1 MAFVLYKQSVKII
14 SSIFFMLALIM
25 LVLILIAL
33 WHDNSA
39 TYVYESTPNSQTNI
53 ELSPL
58 KFVDVSLT
66 SGLQHSHTQHTGKIT
81 DLIDSLAAG
90 ACVAD
95 FDQDNWVDLLFISGA
110 GQTRYYGNK
119 AWWHKHNSVQIYR
132 NNQGYFH
139 LQQGALATH
148 PVSHACAVA
157 DFNLDGLPDIIIAT
171 QTQDILYQNL
181 GNFKFKQ
188 IDAFSKLTLP
198 AWTSHISVAD
208 INLDGLPD
216 IHLSHYLKYQKNQKN
231 LEEAAGFTEQHHREF
246 QPQAYDGIHNQVLLN
261 QGNWQFK
268 DISSDLGLTKITERT
283 LAAIWL
289 DLNNDD
295 WPDLLEFNSAD
306 QAVRGFINNQM
317 SFKPMATDFLPIIA
331 NDSRYASFNN
341 QLNDPFSLLFISR
354 NSGLANLALDIAAA
368 PNQRQQASDLSWPL
382 QLNQHKYIYQTRWG
396 HTFADFNNDGFS
408 EFILTTGNLMP
419 DPFSPQM
426 GLGSKNHCLQLTN
439 QPASIQPVA
448 FQTTDCLPTNLDS
461 SRSVIRLD
469 FNNDGKLD
477 ILFTNNNA
485 FPQLLLNT
493 SADKSAQNNWLN
505 LTIPDNT
512 KIEYIQLEDK
522 KIANSQINRQALF
535 GQHDARLHFGL
546 ADKQSVKVTIKS
558 AAKTYVHS
566 LAANVFYQWQHNQWL
581 PVANKPETTAEQ
593 PAALAEFTQELD
605 LTDYLRRNQQQT
617 LHYAV
622 LEKLKQ
628 ASSTANQNELAVLVA
643 STAQDNWLALYL
655 YWLET
660 AEGQLQ
666 QAAASALTQL
676 EAEQSTRY
684 LLSLLDTKDT
694 QTFCAT
700 ANIFAYWFS
709 QEEAVVRSKNKALP
723 YLFKQIQSKDAATVN
738 CAALALAEAEHHN
751 SSSVIIEAF
760 AQAPVSSRATLLNA
774 LGKIRQTEARP
785 LLLQRLAHSDNYQE
799 IQQALIALTR
809 LNTELDSL
817 ITQLAAN
824 KNINV
829 FLALALMLQAEDAIV
844 LSQQQVQHWLTQFKV
859 NYADMQ
865 SSKQQIL
872 YLTAAQ
878 QGALNLPDFDLFKQ
892 TKIKPDVRNA
902 ALALLIHKPQII
914 NSTDKKYWL
923 GQLLA
928 LQLNQQ
934 ELHLLGNNWLEDI
947 IQLDIKQ
954 LNAAQTNNLVA
965 LFSKLTKKQQQT
977 LVQIYQQLGWQSGLS
992 KMQQQAL
999 LQSCFNHAQMID
1011 KLDISTI
1018 GSEFVLC
1025 NMLAQS
1031 KLHPSNKKSA
1041 NDLVSQLHNWLASV
1055 DTPVHF
1061 QLLSL
1066 LDLPLQT
1073 RKTLAYQ
1080 RLSAAII
1087 TAPNLATPIKQTWAL
1102 HQYKQ
1107 DKFSANWL
1115 LQQINAGNNAV
1126 LSSVITAGDYP
1137 WLAATQDINKI
1148 MENQLFATHV
1158 REKLKSYWLQ
1168 ENSLQEKVQ

>member
-1 MAFVLYKQSVKII
+1 MAFVLYKQSFKL
-14 SSIFFMLALIM
+14 IFSLIAVLALIM
-25 LVLILIAL
+25 LVLINIAI
-33 WHDNSA
+33 WHDNSES
-39 TYVYESTPNSQTNI
+39 YVYKKPPAPQLNI

-58 KFVDVSLT
+58 HFTDVSLT
-66 SGLQHSHTQHTGKIT
+66 SGLQHSHTQHTGQIT

-132 NNQGYFH
+132 NNQGYFN
-139 LQQGALATH
+139 LQANSLAAQ

-171 QTQDILYQNL
+171 QAQDILYQNL
-181 GNFKFKQ
+181 GDFKFKQ
-188 IDAFSKLTLP
+188 IDAFSQLTLP

-208 INLDGLPD
+208 INRDGLPD

-261 QGNWQFK
+261 QGNWHFK
-268 DISSDLGLTKITERT
+268 DVSSDLGLTKITERT

-289 DLNNDD
+289 DLNHDN

-317 SFKPMATDFLPIIA
+317 SFKPMATDLLPIIA

-341 QLNDPFSLLFISR
+341 QLKDPFSLLFISR
-354 NSGLANLALDIAAA
+354 NSGLANLALDIAGL
-368 PNQRQQASDLSWPL
+368 PNSSHQAKDLSWPL
-382 QLNQHKYIYQTRWG
+382 QLNQHQYIYQTRWG

-419 DPFSPQM
+419 DPFSQQM
-426 GLGSKNHCLQLTN
+426 GLGSKNHCLQL
-439 QPASIQPVA
+439 ASQDASVQPVA
-448 FQTTDCLPTNLDS
+448 FQTTDCLPANLDS

-493 SADKSAQNNWLN
+493 SADKPAQNNWLS
-505 LTIPDNT
+505 LTIPDNA
-512 KIEYIQLEDK
+512 KIQYLMLEDK
-522 KIANSQINRQALF
+522 KIANSQITRQALF

-546 ADKQSVKVTIKS
+546 ADKQSIKVTVKLAEKS
-558 AAKTYVHS
+558 YEQKLT
-566 LAANVFYQWQHNQWL
+566 ANQFYQWQHNQWQQ
-581 PVANKPETTAEQ
+581 VANKPETSAEQ
-593 PAALAEFTQELD
+593 PDALAECTEDLD

-628 ASSTANQNELAVLVA
+628 ASSNANQQELAALIA
-643 STAQDNWLALYL
+643 STPQTNWLALYL

-660 AEGQLQ
+660 ADGELQ

-684 LLSLLDTKDT
+684 LLTLLDTQDT
-694 QTFCAT
+694 HTFCAT

-723 YLFKQIQSKDAATVN
+723 YLFKRIQANNSAEVN
-738 CAALALAEAEHHN
+738 CAASALAEAEHHN

-785 LLLQRLAHSDNYQE
+785 LLLQRLVNSNNYQE

-809 LNTELDSL
+809 LNTELDNQ

-829 FLALALMLQAEDAIV
+829 FLALALMLQAEDTIV
-844 LSQQQVQHWLTQFKV
+844 LAQQQVKHWLTQFKLS
-859 NYADMQ
+859 YADMQ
-865 SSKQQIL
+865 STNQQAL

-878 QGALNLPDFDLFKQ
+878 QHALPLPDFALFTQ
-892 TKIKPDVRNA
+892 PNLNPDVQKA
-902 ALALLIHKPQII
+902 AQALVIHKPQVV
-914 NSTDKKYWL
+914 NQPNKKYWL
-923 GQLLA
+923 SKLLS

-934 ELHLLGNNWLEDI
+934 ELQLLGINWLDEI
-947 IQLDIKQ
+947 IRLDIKQ
-954 LNAAQTNNLVA
+954 LDAAQTNNLVA
-965 LFSKLTKKQQQT
+965 LFSKLTKKQQHR

-992 KMQQQAL
+992 QLQKQAL
-999 LQSCFNHAQMID
+999 WQSCFNHAQMID
-1011 KLDISTI
+1011 ALDISTI

-1031 KLHPSNKKSA
+1031 KLNPSAKNAK
-1041 NDLVSQLHNWLASV
+1041 NTLVSQIHNWLSSV
-1055 DTPVHF
+1055 DTPDHF
-1061 QLLSL
+1061 YLLSL
-1066 LDLPLQT
+1066 LDLPEQN
-1073 RKTLAYQ
+1073 RASLAFQ

-1087 TAPNLATPIKQTWAL
+1087 SAPNLAIPIKQTWAL

-1126 LSSVITAGDYP
+1126 LASVIRAGDYP

-1148 MENQLFATHV
+1148 MQNQLFATHV

-1168 ENSLQEKVQ
+1168 ENNFQEKVQ